1 MTVASGIIQKHMSIA
16 RQVTKTA
23 RVRDLAH
30 LLEEMYG
37 SSEDPHN
44 IVIGPLLEKPTKNA
58 MQLSYLFAISLD
70 IFTFIILALL
80 LNS

>member
-23 RVRDLAH
+23 WVRGLAH

-44 IVIGPLLEKPTKNA
+44 IVIGLLLEKPTGDTQMSDENKE
-58 MQLSYLFAISLD
+58 I
-70 IFTFIILALL
+70 
-80 LNS
+80 